1 MSSRT
6 RARGLKSAAGIHTV
20 HIPRQ
25 RGRRGAQPFIIVVPE
40 QLSLT
45 RQAAGWAGRMLWR
58 HRGALAPT
66 ALALLALAAAG
77 LLHMKAPWAGLVLAA
92 LAAGPAVWVL
102 LTQRRRPGTGSVLA
116 WRIGLALLATLALSW
131 FAAAAGFG
139 PLTGPLALLWLL
151 IWGAAQTVWL
161 IVRRTH

>member
-1 MSSRT
+1 MSSRS
-6 RARGLKSAAGIHTV
+6 RARGLKSAAGVHTV

-25 RGRRGAQPFIIVVPE
+25 RGRRGAQPFVIVVPE
-40 QLSLT
+40 QPSLT
-45 RQAAGWAGRMLWR
+45 REAAGWAGRMLWR

-66 ALALLALAAAG
+66 GWALLALAAAG
-77 LLHMKAPWAGLVLAA
+77 LLHAQAPRTGLLLAV

-102 LTQRRRPGTGSVLA
+102 LAQRRRPGTGSVLA
-116 WRIGLALLATLALSW
+116 WRIALALLATLALSW
-131 FAAAAGFG
+131 FAAATGFG

-151 IWGAAQTVWL
+151 IWGTAQTAWL

>member
-6 RARGLKSAAGIHTV
+6 RARGMKAAGVHTV

-25 RGRRGAQPFIIVVPE
+25 RGRRSAQPFVIVVPE
-40 QLSLT
+40 QPSLT
-45 RQAAGWAGRMLWR
+45 REFAGWVGRMLWR

-66 ALALLALAAAG
+66 GLAVFALAAAG
-77 LLHMKAPWAGLVLAA
+77 VLHAAAPWTGGVLAA

-102 LTQRRRPGTGSVLA
+102 LMQRRRPGTGAALA
-116 WRIGLALLATLALSW
+116 WRIGLAGLVTLAGGWL
-131 FAAAAGFG
+131 AAAAGFG
-139 PLTGPLALLWLL
+139 PLTGPLGWLWLL
-151 IWGAAQTVWL
+151 LWGTAQTAWL

>member
-6 RARGLKSAAGIHTV
+6 RARGLKSAAGVHTV

-25 RGRRGAQPFIIVVPE
+25 RGRRGAQPFVIVVPE

-45 RQAAGWAGRMLWR
+45 REVAGWAGRMLWR

-66 ALALLALAAAG
+66 GLALLALAAAG
-77 LLHMKAPWAGLVLAA
+77 LLHVKAPWAALVLAV
-92 LAAGPAVWVL
+92 LAAGPTVWVL
-102 LTQRRRPGTGSVLA
+102 LAQRRRPGTGSVLA
-116 WRIGLALLATLALSW
+116 WRIGLALLATLALAW
-131 FAAAAGFG
+131 FAAAVGVG

-151 IWGAAQTVWL
+151 IWGTAQTAWL

>member
-6 RARGLKSAAGIHTV
+6 RARGAKAAGVHTV

-25 RGRRGAQPFIIVVPE
+25 RGRRAAQPFVIVVPE
-40 QLSLT
+40 QPSLT
-45 RQAAGWAGRMLWR
+45 REAAGWVGRLLWR

-66 ALALLALAAAG
+66 GLAVSALAAAG
-77 LLHMKAPWAGLVLAA
+77 VLHTAAPWTGLVLAA

-102 LTQRRRPGTGSVLA
+102 LMQRRRPGTGTALA
-116 WRIGLALLATLALSW
+116 WRIALAALATLAGGWL
-131 FAAAAGFG
+131 AAAAGFG
-139 PLTGPLALLWLL
+139 PLTGPLGLLWLL
-151 IWGAAQTVWL
+151 LWGTAQTAWL